1 MQQTHAPAILIR
13 LLNVSTNINKRNCLA
28 IKTKATAAFWRKTEQ
43 QAVQICPTFSI
54 VFFSLSLDVMQ
65 QACGNKLIWLNQ
77 LKSLCEEHLSILGSR
92 LIVVDVVD
100 DFLFE
105 KGIAKHFMSGSQ
117 VLRNFDSSNPTQN
130 TKNQI
135 EAVFFNCKEHT
146 QCSERIEHS
155 RFMDISQLTKANKN
169 MQYRTHTKSTDS
181 YAWTGIEY
189 VCTVYTLYICRLL
202 WLMFGNLSLACEC
215 QLLPR
220 RNISFQKH

>member
-1 MQQTHAPAILIR
+1 MFGNQNQGYSSILKKNWTTSCSNMSNFFDCF
-13 LLNVSTNINKRNCLA
+13 LLPLSMWCNKR
-28 IKTKATAAFWRKTEQ
+28 
-43 QAVQICPTFSI
+43 
-54 VFFSLSLDVMQ
+54 
-65 QACGNKLIWLNQ
+65 GNKLIWLNQ

-146 QCSERIEHS
+146 VLRTNWTQQIHGHQP
-155 RFMDISQLTKANKN
+155 INKG
-169 MQYRTHTKSTDS
+169 K
-181 YAWTGIEY
+181 
-189 VCTVYTLYICRLL
+189 
-202 WLMFGNLSLACEC
+202 
-215 QLLPR
+215 
-220 RNISFQKH
+220 QKHAIPNAHKKYRFLCMDWNWIYMYVQCTHCTFAVCCD

>member
-1 MQQTHAPAILIR
+1 MSNFFDCF
-13 LLNVSTNINKRNCLA
+13 LLSLLMWCNKR
-28 IKTKATAAFWRKTEQ
+28 
-43 QAVQICPTFSI
+43 
-54 VFFSLSLDVMQ
+54 
-65 QACGNKLIWLNQ
+65 GNKLIWLNQ
-77 LKSLCEEHLSILGSR
+77 LKSLCEEHLSILESR

-146 QCSERIEHS
+146 VLRTNWTQQIHGHQPINKGKQKHAIPNAHKKY
-155 RFMDISQLTKANKN
+155 RFLCMDWNWIC
-169 MQYRTHTKSTDS
+169 M
-181 YAWTGIEY
+181 
-189 VCTVYTLYICRLL
+189 YTLYICRLL